1 MTTLLERAFTVASNL
16 PETEQ
21 DALAKWIMA
30 ELESEQ
36 RWSLSFENSQDL
48 LAELAQEA
56 IQESDAE
63 RDQPLDPDAL

>member
-16 PETEQ
+16 PEIEQ
-21 DALAKWIMA
+21 DALAKWIIV

-36 RWSLSFENSQDL
+36 RWSLLFENSQDL

-56 IQESDAE
+56 LQESDAA